1 MEEANAGTVFLGL
14 SFIVFLLF
22 AFNLFSNSLFNLAKR
37 LDEKEEEQKKNP
49 KEKKKINFK
58 KYLTIRNYLIALATL
73 TTVGI
78 LIIAIKLL

>member
-58 KYLTIRNYLIALATL
+58 KHLTIRNYLIALATL
-73 TTVGI
+73 ATVGI